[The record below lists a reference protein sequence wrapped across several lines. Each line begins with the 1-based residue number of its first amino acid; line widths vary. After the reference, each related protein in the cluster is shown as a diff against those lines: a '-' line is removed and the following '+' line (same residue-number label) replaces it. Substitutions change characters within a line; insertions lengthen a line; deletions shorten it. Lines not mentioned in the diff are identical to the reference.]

1 MEVSE
6 IVKQDFRLTLPIK
19 KIFRNKKNNKLY
31 VMLSEK
37 IISSTNSTA
46 GKQMVLYTDEMFS
59 SLFCREADEFYV
71 KFTLE
76 KDLTIPVS
84 GE

>member
-1 MEVSE
+1 
-6 IVKQDFRLTLPIK
+6 
-19 KIFRNKKNNKLY
+19 
-31 VMLSEK
+31 MLSEK

-76 KDLTIPVS
+76 KDLTVPVS